1 MRLKIM
7 LVTACVTLVWT
18 CGYAAE
24 PPEKPGETTPADRQL
39 RQEDGAPLAFP
50 EQVISGTVTDYAG
63 KALGGVVIKL
73 FADGDLVRMAHT
85 TSNGAFEMPMPLN
98 IEKDETVVMWFV
110 STTEPLQPQ
119 FVVLKQSSEAKGN
132 RLFSPC
138 ALSAKMRP
146 QMRVDVRLLT
156 ENEEMAVL
164 KGKGCL

>member
-1 MRLKIM
+1 MSRNIAM
-7 LVTACVTLVWT
+7 VTACVALL
-18 CGYAAE
+18 CAGAYAAE
-24 PPEKPGETTPADRQL
+24 PPGKPEESGPADRQL
-39 RQEDGAPLAFP
+39 RQEEGAPLGMP
-50 EQVISGTVTDYAG
+50 EQFVSGTVTDYAG
-63 KALGGVVIKL
+63 KPLGGVVIKL
-73 FADGDLVRMAHT
+73 FADGDLVRAAHT
-85 TSNGAFEMPMPLN
+85 TANGAFEMPMPLN
-98 IEKDETVVMWFV
+98 VEGDETVVLWFV

-119 FVVLKQSSEAKGN
+119 FVVLKQSSRAKSN